1 MYKCLAKSGKE
12 TMIFEKIHTVPT
24 SDELVD
30 KAFRRATR
38 AMAGKT
44 ITGRETALKANESMV
59 LTAANI
65 LTDNLSNAV
74 RRFPSFDQIQPF
86 YYELADILVGV
97 DAMKQALGRI
107 EWAGS
112 KIHEVAR
119 EHVAKMRRAKDPV
132 MIRKQAFGRM
142 GSIMKSVDKELL
154 LLNEARNKLRKLPDV
169 HNEPTIIVAGYP
181 NIGKSSFV
189 TMVTDATPEIAAYPF
204 TTKGV
209 SIGHF
214 MVGSER
220 YQVMDTP
227 GLLDRAMSERNAIE
241 LQAISALKHLKA
253 VVLFIVDP
261 TETCGYLVNDQKSML
276 DEVRQQFPLPTL
288 VVANKS
294 DLPQFRKLDFVDMEM
309 STMTREGIPEVME
322 KLLEM
327 IKQSMTMDNVADSSG
342 SVVVE

>member
-1 MYKCLAKSGKE
+1 
-12 TMIFEKIHTVPT
+12 MIFEKIHTVPT

-38 AMAGKT
+38 AMSGKT
-44 ITGRETALKANESMV
+44 ITGRETSLKANESMI

-74 RRFPSFDQIQPF
+74 RRFPSFDRVQPF

-97 DAMKQALGRI
+97 DELRKALGRI
-107 EWAGS
+107 EWAS
-112 KIHEVAR
+112 AKIHDVAR
-119 EHVAKMRRAKDPV
+119 DHVGKMRRSKDPIMV
-132 MIRKQAFGRM
+132 RKQAFGRM
-142 GSIMKSVDKELL
+142 GSIMKSIDKELL
-154 LLNEARNKLRKLPDV
+154 LLNEARNKLRKLPAV
-169 HNEPTIIVAGYP
+169 HDEPTIVVAGYP

-189 TMVTDATPEIAAYPF
+189 SKATGATPEIAPYPF

-214 MVGSER
+214 MIGNER

-227 GLLDRAMSERNAIE
+227 GLLDRPMSERNEIE

-253 VVLFIVDP
+253 VVLFIIDP
-261 TETCGYLVNDQKSML
+261 TETCGYEIKDQENML
-276 DEVRQQFPLPTL
+276 REVRQQFPLPIL

-294 DLPQFRKLDFVDMEM
+294 DLPQFRELDFVDMKM
-309 STMTREGIPEVME
+309 STMTGDGIPAVMDR
-322 KLLEM
+322 LVRM
-327 IKQSMTMDNVADSSG
+327 IEENKNKEDET
-342 SVVVE
+342 E